1 MLFCFVLVIYIL
13 GDIKVFCGNIV
24 YFEVEILMEYDVY
37 MLFYWDRVDELV
49 SKKINIEYKKYKGS
63 DIRNFIINNVCI
75 NDEGGY

>member
-49 SKKINIEYKKYKGS
+49 SKKINIENKKYEGS
-63 DIRNFIINNVCI
+63 DIRNFIINNVCM
-75 NDEGGY
+75 NDKGGY